1 MSVDLGD
8 LVESL
13 KREVAA
19 PGEEETA
26 FPNATE
32 DIWLGNLQDAFW
44 DARLDGMLAGFTE
57 SDGLVTPVSGTTE
70 ITRDLQQLVVLYAGI
85 RIVRNSLRTLNTTF
99 RAKAGPVEFETQNSA
114 SVLKGLLD
122 LLMERRHA
130 VLLRLSDLGQ
140 VPSYYID
147 AVYGRELS
155 IHYGDTHWVGAG
167 DDYSR
172 YLGGPFGGY

>member
-1 MSVDLGD
+1 MAVDLGD
-8 LVESL
+8 LIETL

-19 PGEEETA
+19 PGAEETT
-26 FPNATE
+26 FPDATE

-44 DARLDGMLAGFTE
+44 DARLDGMLKDFTE
-57 SDGLVTPVSGTTE
+57 SDGLVTPITGTTD

-85 RIVRNSLRTLNTTF
+85 RIVRNSLRALNTVF

-114 SVLKGLLD
+114 SVLKSLLD
-122 LLMERRHA
+122 MLMERRHG

-147 AVYGRELS
+147 AVYGRELAIS
-155 IHYGDTHWVGAG
+155 YGDTHWVGAG

-172 YLGGPFGGY
+172 YLGGSFGGY